1 MLPEGSARVRVGP
14 AGASKA
20 GELQEGQAGCGRQ
33 GAPHAVL
40 RVTCLPSLPC
50 SRWGTVFPVG
60 TFTGATI
67 QLWVK
72 MGSQPFR
79 VIAAVLDCLLAVQ
92 WAAVTLA
99 TLWYGWDGS
108 LFLPP
113 AAAAQ
118 QAQQGGGVLGV
129 LDAEAAE
136 MLKVGEPDFPL
147 GSYVLG
153 ELERED
159 VGAVASGADCRQR
172 GARERGAAAAG
183 NSKADLT

>member
-1 MLPEGSARVRVGP
+1 MEWGPQVHLKPGSCRRASQAAR
-14 AGASKA
+14 
-20 GELQEGQAGCGRQ
+20 RQ

-40 RVTCLPSLPC
+40 RVLGLPSLPAR
-50 SRWGTVFPVG
+50 RWGTVFPLG

-72 MGSQPFR
+72 LGSQPFR

-113 AAAAQ
+113 

-129 LDAEAAE
+129 LDGEAAE
-136 MLKVGEPDFPL
+136 MLKVGAPDFRL

-153 ELERED
+153 DLERED
-159 VGAVASGADCRQR
+159 VGAFASGADCRQR
-172 GARERGAAAAG
+172 GARERGAAAPG